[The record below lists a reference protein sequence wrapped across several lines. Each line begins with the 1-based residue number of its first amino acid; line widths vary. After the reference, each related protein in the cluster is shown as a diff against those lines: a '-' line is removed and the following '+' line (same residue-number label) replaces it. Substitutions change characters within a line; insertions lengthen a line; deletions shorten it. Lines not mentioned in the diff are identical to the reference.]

1 MEMYRVFHTAVSVR
15 TDGRG
20 SGPGSGLARTKHS
33 IQKTIQFNSNDG
45 STEGRGR
52 TALSTPI
59 THPVQ
64 RSINSYT
71 TAMNDKRRGRL
82 IYYIRSHHLP
92 AISCPPW
99 TLLIYFEW
107 TKISDAILSHTVF
120 LLSPLRPRPPLPS
133 RGRHRPSSRC
143 TRSRMGSRY
152 VPRWRSRERPAA
164 MVGGFRFDFREP
176 AVVRHTNR
184 LSKGLGRPF
193 QFKYRKVRPFAG
205 R

>member
-1 MEMYRVFHTAVSVR
+1 MHRMSNATGSVR
-15 TDGRG
+15 ADGRG

-33 IQKTIQFNSNDG
+33 IQKTIQFNSNVMG
-45 STEGRGR
+45 PRRGRGR

-64 RSINSYT
+64 RSINSCT
-71 TAMNDKRRGRL
+71 TATNDKWRSCL
-82 IYYIRSHHLP
+82 IYFIRSHHLP

-99 TLLIYFEW
+99 TPLIYFEW
-107 TKISDAILSHTVF
+107 TNISDAHPF
-120 LLSPLRPRPPLPS
+120 PHRLSPLPSQTKTTSPLKRKAPTELEMHAKPYGIKV
-133 RGRHRPSSRC
+133 RSSLEK
-143 TRSRMGSRY
+143 
-152 VPRWRSRERPAA
+152 PWLED
-164 MVGGFRFDFREP
+164 FDFREP

>member
-1 MEMYRVFHTAVSVR
+1 MPPVR
-15 TDGRG
+15 FGPMAEGPDRG
-20 SGPGSGLARTKHS
+20 AGWHAQNIQFKKRYNS
-33 IQKTIQFNSNDG
+33 IQMMG
-45 STEGRGR
+45 PRRGRGR

-64 RSINSYT
+64 RSINSCT
-71 TAMNDKRRGRL
+71 TATNDKWRSCL
-82 IYYIRSHHLP
+82 IYFIRSHHLP

-99 TLLIYFEW
+99 TPLIYFEW
-107 TKISDAILSHTVF
+107 TNISDAHPF
-120 LLSPLRPRPPLPS
+120 PHRLSPLPSQTKTTSPLKRKAPTELEMHAKPY
-133 RGRHRPSSRC
+133 GIKV
-143 TRSRMGSRY
+143 RS
-152 VPRWRSRERPAA
+152 RWRSHGWRISIFES
-164 MVGGFRFDFREP
+164 P

>member
-1 MEMYRVFHTAVSVR
+1 MAMHRMSNATGSVR
-15 TDGRG
+15 ADGRG

-33 IQKTIQFNSNDG
+33 IQKTIQFNSNVMG
-45 STEGRGR
+45 PRRGRGR

-64 RSINSYT
+64 RSINSCT
-71 TAMNDKRRGRL
+71 TATNDKWRICL
-82 IYYIRSHHLP
+82 IYFIRSHHLP

-99 TLLIYFEW
+99 TPLIYFEW
-107 TKISDAILSHTVF
+107 TNISDAHPF
-120 LLSPLRPRPPLPS
+120 PHRLSPLPSQTKTTSPLKRKAPTELEMHAKPYGIKV
-133 RGRHRPSSRC
+133 RSSLEK
-143 TRSRMGSRY
+143 
-152 VPRWRSRERPAA
+152 PWLED
-164 MVGGFRFDFREP
+164 FDFREP

>member
-1 MEMYRVFHTAVSVR
+1 M
-15 TDGRG
+15 
-20 SGPGSGLARTKHS
+20 GPRR
-33 IQKTIQFNSNDG
+33 
-45 STEGRGR
+45 GRGR

-64 RSINSYT
+64 RSINSCT
-71 TAMNDKRRGRL
+71 TATNDKRRGRL
-82 IYYIRSHHLP
+82 IYFIRSHHLP

-107 TKISDAILSHTVF
+107 TKISDAHPFPHRLS
-120 LLSPLRPRPPLPS
+120 PLPS

-184 LSKGLGRPF
+184 LSKGLRRPF